1 VARPL
6 WCCNQQ
12 AYRPPDRA
20 ALMRHLIKA
29 HAIIPMRPPQR
40 ENVVWP
46 HLPYRKNPR
55 MSILQRAKEL
65 YQKHDE
71 DVRRERQRALDQ
83 MRANEGY
90 VCPTEEKEERYGN
103 TDS

>member
-1 VARPL
+1 
-6 WCCNQQ
+6 
-12 AYRPPDRA
+12 
-20 ALMRHLIKA
+20 MRHLIEA
-29 HAIIPMRPPQR
+29 HAIIPMRPPQG

-46 HLPYRKNPR
+46 HPPYRKNPR

-71 DVRRERQRALDQ
+71 DVRREWQRALEQ
-83 MRANEGY
+83 LRANKGY
-90 VCPTEEKEERYGN
+90 VYLTEEKEERHGN